1 MTEVKWIKLASD
13 IFDNRKIRQIE
24 ALPDGDAI
32 IVIWIKLLCLAGNIN
47 DCGLVYFTKEI
58 PYTDEMMATQ
68 FDRPL
73 QTVKMSLQVFKSFG
87 MIEIE
92 NDILHISNW
101 DRYQNI
107 DGMERIREQNRI
119 RKQRERERK
128 RLAPPDEQE
137 SIECVTCHATVTQG
151 HATDIDIEK
160 EEDIE
165 GDKEKEKKNKRKEA
179 DASSR
184 PRPEKH
190 KHGEYMNVLLTDVE
204 LEKLQAEFPNDW
216 QQRIDSLS
224 RYMKSKGTVYKDHLA
239 TIRNWARRDAE
250 RSGGGTRAP
259 RQGSAE
265 DLRRSYD
272 LLAEFA
278 KEGGNDNT

>member
-1 MTEVKWIKLASD
+1 MADVKWIKLASD
-13 IFDNRKIRQIE
+13 IFNNRKIRQIE

-32 IVIWIKLLCLAGNIN
+32 VVIWIKLLCLAGNIN

-58 PYTDEMMATQ
+58 PYTEEMMATQ
-68 FDRPL
+68 FGRPL
-73 QTVKMSLQVFKSFG
+73 QTVRVALQVFKSFG

-128 RLAPPDEQE
+128 RLAPPDEQKEIE
-137 SIECVTCHATVTQG
+137 SVTCHVTVTES
-151 HATDIDIEK
+151 HATDKDIEK

-165 GDKEKEKKNKRKEA
+165 GDKEKEEIKREEA
-179 DASSR
+179 AASSKPAR
-184 PRPEKH
+184 TKEPKH
-190 KHGEYMNVLLTDVE
+190 QYGEYRNVLLTHTE
-204 LEKLQAEFPNDW
+204 HAKLQAEFPNDW
-216 QQRIDSLS
+216 EQRIEKLS
-224 RYMKSKGTVYKDHLA
+224 AYMKSTGKVYKDHLA
-239 TIRNWARRDAE
+239 TIRNWARMEAE
-250 RSGGGTRAP
+250 RNGGGTRAP

-278 KEGGNDNT
+278 KEDSNG